1 MQLPVSPVLSGGSR
15 AVDPGRLS
23 LFRLAEQRL
32 DWLDRRQKVLAQNIA
47 NADTPGYA
55 ARDLLPFADRLRAAG
70 HVAPARTSKL
80 HLSSGT
86 GPPGARTDRHP
97 RETTLDGNRVGL
109 DEQLMKVSD
118 TEIHQG
124 LTTSVY
130 RKYLGLF
137 RIALGRSG

>member
-1 MQLPVSPVLSGGSR
+1 M
-15 AVDPGRLS
+15 DPGRLA
-23 LFRLAEQRL
+23 LFRLAERRME
-32 DWLDRRQKVLAQNIA
+32 WLDRRQAVLAQNIA

-55 ARDLLPFADRLRAAG
+55 PRDLQPFADRLDRLAAAQPAQTQAG
-70 HVAPARTSKL
+70 HLPGNRPGQAAARVD
-80 HLSSGT
+80 
-86 GPPGARTDRHP
+86 RTRQ
-97 RETTLDGNRVGL
+97 ETTLDGNRVTL

-124 LTTSVY
+124 LTTSLY